1 MKHVK
6 IRSTAR
12 EPWRVLGGTKRSQAA
27 RMVIEPGDSEGGP
40 DNRHRGDQWL
50 YVVAGTGAAHV
61 GRKTVRLSRG
71 SLLLIASGQ
80 THGLRAKTRLV
91 TFNISAPPQY

>member
-6 IRSTAR
+6 IRATAR

-40 DNRHRGDQWL
+40 NNRHRGDQWL
-50 YVVAGTGAAHV
+50 YVVAGTGTAHV
-61 GRKTVRLSRG
+61 GRKQVRLASG
-71 SLLLIASGQ
+71 SLLLIAKGE
-80 THGLRAKTRLV
+80 THEIRAKTRLV
-91 TFNISAPPQY
+91 TFNVYAPPQY